1 MANPTLSSV
10 HIDKTLTNVSTAYFQ
25 EPSDY
30 IAGLVSPNIPVS
42 NKTDKYWVFDKNDA
56 LREKALERGPGTES
70 AGGGFRLSTDSY
82 AVKVFAWHV
91 DLDDQTLGNAD
102 DGLELESAAAKM
114 CTDAIRRQMESDW
127 MTTAF
132 ATGIWGIDLD
142 GTTNFVKWSAANST
156 PIEDIETQRVAI
168 RKKTGRNPNT
178 LVLGPTVYSTLKN
191 HPDFIERIRYVSDSV
206 VTREIMARLF
216 EVDRILIADAVNA
229 TNLEGETAA
238 YDFMAGANALLAYI
252 APSPSKMTPSA
263 MYNFTWSEVSD
274 GSMAAV
280 GTVRI
285 EIPERRVVRIESQ
298 LAWDI
303 KIVGTDLAAFFETA
317 V

>member
-1 MANPTLSSV
+1 MANPTLASV

-30 IAGLVSPNIPVS
+30 IAGTVAPNIPVG

-70 AGGGFRLSTDSY
+70 AGGGFRVSTDSY
-82 AVKVFAWHV
+82 TAKVFAWHV

-102 DGLELESAAAKM
+102 DGLDLETAAARM
-114 CTDAIRRQMESDW
+114 CTDAIRRQMEADW

-132 ATGIWGIDLD
+132 ATSVWGIDLD

-252 APSPSKMTPSA
+252 APNPSRMTPSA

-274 GSMAAV
+274 GSMVSV

-303 KIVGTDLAAFFETA
+303 KIVGTDLGAFFETA